1 MSKKQREK
9 VEDEVRYHKN
19 QMRAASVSE
28 TSPDSSVYEPTSPS
42 QDMFSAQY
50 GFGSNEL
57 NFNNHYNFSPRP
69 GGASGSSLDI
79 SSADSTTYDP
89 HNRGCLDIQ
98 AQTSLD
104 SGDSDTHSS
113 SLLTACRNERQ
124 WKSSEAVPASWEYRK
139 SVHGFR
145 NLPLDIRSG
154 GCSSNM
160 EGAIKPDLMEGSGG
174 GGSLSH
180 DMDILI
186 KQEVDGLDMNNLQSS
201 HISGDS
207 VEADMTSPDHMTSVD
222 STTFL
227 PCPSVSP
234 QPNSSQA
241 ALSLHPDRPHMGH
254 FGPGDHGDFSD
265 LHQQQQP
272 HHHQQ
277 HQLTHREF
285 HSFIPGQIP
294 LTNQEQAIRT
304 SAMLYDDILAG
315 YETDEVSTVL
325 ARLLGSAMR
334 ESIESLVKKTSCVKG
349 SEDQQPN
356 YFAKMK
362 HEDIWMNTACTLA
375 DMMQL
380 IIEFAKL
387 VPGFRKFPQADQ
399 INLLKCGGGFE
410 IALVWMSRNY
420 DLQKEC
426 VLYNNC
432 YLPATAFATKDKLED
447 TLVKDVFKFGHT
459 VAQLKLC
466 EKELG
471 LLAAIVLLQSDR
483 SEKNECRNAINK
495 IGNACK
501 KSLTLTLKDNRCA
514 SDSEVCM
521 LYSQIIDQTDNL
533 RKISRI
539 HLEAVRQFRTSRI
552 GSQLEFPALHEELFP
567 LLDEIG
573 NGERSRTD

>member
-1 MSKKQREK
+1 MELGGQPKNGPNSSLLLPYSGLMLRRCNFNTKVQPACVQSTACVCAEYSLRVCTVQFIGHRTTHKMKYPAVANRSLLKKSEDCNQLKLSVTGGEWKTRVPCWRSHVAANPHPHPVMEAVKFGRMSKKQREK

-349 SEDQQPN
+349 GEDQQPN
-356 YFAKMK
+356 YFAKM
-362 HEDIWMNTACTLA
+362 
-375 DMMQL
+375 
-380 IIEFAKL
+380 
-387 VPGFRKFPQADQ
+387 
-399 INLLKCGGGFE
+399 
-410 IALVWMSRNY
+410 
-420 DLQKEC
+420 
-426 VLYNNC
+426 
-432 YLPATAFATKDKLED
+432 
-447 TLVKDVFKFGHT
+447 
-459 VAQLKLC
+459 
-466 EKELG
+466 
-471 LLAAIVLLQSDR
+471 
-483 SEKNECRNAINK
+483 
-495 IGNACK
+495 
-501 KSLTLTLKDNRCA
+501 
-514 SDSEVCM
+514 
-521 LYSQIIDQTDNL
+521 
-533 RKISRI
+533 
-539 HLEAVRQFRTSRI
+539 
-552 GSQLEFPALHEELFP
+552 
-567 LLDEIG
+567 
-573 NGERSRTD
+573 